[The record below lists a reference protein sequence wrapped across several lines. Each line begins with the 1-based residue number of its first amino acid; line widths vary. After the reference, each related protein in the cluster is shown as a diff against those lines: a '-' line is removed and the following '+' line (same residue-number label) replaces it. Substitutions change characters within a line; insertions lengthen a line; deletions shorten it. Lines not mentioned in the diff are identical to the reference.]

1 MVASEEDLGAQE
13 RGEVWAPSAGGSERW
28 MNIRLCV
35 VRALVTSGVVP
46 EVTGLEESLQRI
58 KEERV

>member
-1 MVASEEDLGAQE
+1 MLASEEDLGAQE
-13 RGEVWAPSAGGSERW
+13 RGEPPSAGGSERW
-28 MNIRLCV
+28 MNITLCV